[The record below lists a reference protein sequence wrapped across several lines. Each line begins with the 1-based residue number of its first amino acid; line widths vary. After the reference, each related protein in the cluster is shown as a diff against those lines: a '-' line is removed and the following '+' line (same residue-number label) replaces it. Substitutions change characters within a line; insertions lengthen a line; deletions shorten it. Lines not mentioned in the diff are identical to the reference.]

1 MQLERDAGLVRTLGS
16 LGLAASVVSMMIG
29 LDIFAAPSAL
39 AASVG
44 PDAPLAFLACSL
56 GIAAVGICFA

>member
-1 MQLERDAGLVRTLGS
+1 MQLERDAGLVRALAP
-16 LGLAASVVSMMIG
+16 LGLAASIVSMMIG
-29 LDIFAAPSAL
+29 PGIFAASSAL

-44 PDAPLAFLACSL
+44 PYAPLAFLACSL